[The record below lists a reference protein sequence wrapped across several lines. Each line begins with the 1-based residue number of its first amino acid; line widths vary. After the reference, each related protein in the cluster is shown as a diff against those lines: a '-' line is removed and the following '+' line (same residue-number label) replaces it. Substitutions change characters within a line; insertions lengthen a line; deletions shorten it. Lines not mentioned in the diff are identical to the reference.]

1 MRTFTPKYRA
11 LQQRS
16 VFINLQLENKN
27 MIQLSDYTNFLG
39 LSTLQKGLS
48 LSPLKLQKLLYY
60 EQAWSMVF
68 FGREQTLF
76 AEAPQAWVNGP
87 VYPSVYHTYSQM
99 LGVYD
104 EFSKEHFCN
113 LQEVGKPTDEL
124 LSALAVKMN
133 LSEDQLALSDR
144 ILTLYGTKSQD
155 ELVLMTHCEEP
166 WCEQREGLLPFERS
180 DRELSFD
187 TMYRY
192 YKARHDFNRSRRAHV

>member
-1 MRTFTPKYRA
+1 
-11 LQQRS
+11 
-16 VFINLQLENKN
+16 
-27 MIQLSDYTNFLG
+27 MIQLSDYTNYLG
-39 LSTLQKGLS
+39 LSALQKGLT

-76 AEAPQAWVNGP
+76 AEVPQAWVNGP
-87 VYPSVYHTYSQM
+87 VYPSVYHLFSHK

-104 EFSKEHFCN
+104 GFRKEHFCDS
-113 LQEVGKPTDEL
+113 LDVEKPTDEL
-124 LSALAVKMN
+124 ISELVNKMDLSK
-133 LSEDQLALSDR
+133 DQLTLSDR

-180 DRELSFD
+180 DRELSLD

-192 YKARHDFNRSRRAHV
+192 YKTRHDFNRSRRERA

>member
-1 MRTFTPKYRA
+1 
-11 LQQRS
+11 
-16 VFINLQLENKN
+16 
-27 MIQLSDYTNFLG
+27 MIQLTDYANFLG
-39 LSTLQKGLS
+39 LSALQKGLS

-87 VYPSVYHTYSQM
+87 VYPSVYHAFSHK

-104 EFSKEHFCN
+104 DFRKEHFCN
-113 LQEVGKPTDEL
+113 AQEAGTPTDEL
-124 LSALAVKMN
+124 ISALAAKMN
-133 LSEDQLALSDR
+133 LSEDQLKLSDR

-155 ELVLMTHCEEP
+155 ELVLMTHCAEP
-166 WCEQREGLLPFERS
+166 WCEKREGLLPFERS
-180 DRELSFD
+180 DRELSLD

-192 YKARHDFNRSRRAHV
+192 YKARHDYNRSRRAQA

>member
-1 MRTFTPKYRA
+1 
-11 LQQRS
+11 
-16 VFINLQLENKN
+16 
-27 MIQLSDYTNFLG
+27 MIQISDYTNFLG
-39 LSTLQKGLS
+39 LSAIQKGLS

-76 AEAPQAWVNGP
+76 AEKPQAWVNGP
-87 VYPSVYHTYSQM
+87 VYPSVYHTYSHM

-104 EFSKEHFCN
+104 EFRKEHFCSS
-113 LQEVGKPTDEL
+113 QETEMPIEEL
-124 LSALAVKMN
+124 ISSLTVKMN
-133 LSEDQLALSDR
+133 LSKDQLILSDR

-180 DRELSFD
+180 DRELSLD

-192 YKARHDFNRSRRAHV
+192 YKARHDFNRSRRAKA

>member
-1 MRTFTPKYRA
+1 
-11 LQQRS
+11 
-16 VFINLQLENKN
+16 

-39 LSTLQKGLS
+39 LSALQKGLS
-48 LSPLKLQKLLYY
+48 LSPMKLQKLLYY

-87 VYPSVYHTYSQM
+87 VYPSVYYAYNHV

-104 EFSKEHFCN
+104 EFCKEHFCDS
-113 LQEVGKPTDEL
+113 QDIDKPFDEL
-124 LSALAVKMN
+124 ISLLAIKMN
-133 LSEDQLALSDR
+133 LSKDQITLSDR
-144 ILTLYGTKSQD
+144 ILTLYGTKTQD

-180 DRELSFD
+180 ERELSLD

-192 YKARHDFNRSRRAHV
+192 YKVRHDFNRSRRTLV